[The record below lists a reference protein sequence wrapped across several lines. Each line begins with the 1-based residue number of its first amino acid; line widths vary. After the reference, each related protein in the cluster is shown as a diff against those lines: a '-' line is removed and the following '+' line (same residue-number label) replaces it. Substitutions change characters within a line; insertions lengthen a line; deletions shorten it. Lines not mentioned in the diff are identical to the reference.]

1 MNAIAIARA
10 PQAMR
15 QPPVLPGMPERT
27 ALDATQR
34 GPSQRLPVWEE
45 RARKMG
51 FPPSAR

>member
-10 PQAMR
+10 PQAVR
-15 QPPVLPGMPERT
+15 QPPVLHGVPERGT
-27 ALDATQR
+27 LDATQR
-34 GPSQRLPVWEE
+34 RGLPVWEE

>member
-10 PQAMR
+10 PQAVR
-15 QPPVLPGMPERT
+15 QPPVLRGVPERG
-27 ALDATQR
+27 ALDA
-34 GPSQRLPVWEE
+34 PQRLPVWEE